1 MIKEIEDIL
10 KQSIIVENTLKLP
23 NIVLHRKTYLNVKKE
38 IEKIGGKWKGGKVSA
53 FIFSESPKNLLNEI
67 LNGKKINLKK
77 DFQFFETPLNICEKL
92 VDLADLSDDN
102 LTILEPSAG
111 QGAIIECLKK
121 ILPNNIINYYE
132 LMPQNLKILQKKNLN
147 INYLGDDFLKHKNQ
161 KFDRI
166 IANPPFTK
174 NQDIIHFMKMYE
186 SLNKNGI
193 LICIT
198 STSWKNRKQKKQID
212 FQNFLNKNNAKII
225 EIPGGNF
232 KSSGT
237 NIATLIVKIVK

>member
-102 LTILEPSAG
+102 LTILE
-111 QGAIIECLKK
+111 
-121 ILPNNIINYYE
+121 
-132 LMPQNLKILQKKNLN
+132 
-147 INYLGDDFLKHKNQ
+147 
-161 KFDRI
+161 
-166 IANPPFTK
+166 
-174 NQDIIHFMKMYE
+174 
-186 SLNKNGI
+186 
-193 LICIT
+193 
-198 STSWKNRKQKKQID
+198 
-212 FQNFLNKNNAKII
+212 
-225 EIPGGNF
+225 
-232 KSSGT
+232 
-237 NIATLIVKIVK
+237 